1 MVLKHRSADRV
12 SYHGS
17 VGKFSVRTDRKPGIL
32 WFEVEGFMTVEDAAA
47 YVAAHKA
54 AVDSFGGGD
63 YKVFGDIRKMST
75 LTSECAALFE
85 QAKKYSSSHPNFRGS
100 AIWISESVLVAEQ
113 HRRTSTTSGVM
124 GSELISSDEKAL
136 WAHLDKVYRK

>member
-1 MVLKHRSADRV
+1 MT
-12 SYHGS
+12 SYHVD
-17 VGKFSVRTDRKPGIL
+17 VGTFSVRTDRKPGIL
-32 WFEVEGFMTVEDAAA
+32 WFEIEGFMTVADATA

-54 AVDSFGGGD
+54 AVDSFGDRD

-75 LTSECAALFE
+75 LSAESAALFE

-100 AIWISESVLVAEQ
+100 AIWVAESVLVAEQ
-113 HRRTSTTSGVM
+113 HRRTSATSGVM

-136 WAHLDKVYRK
+136 WDHLAKVYRK